1 MQQVL
6 KVKRRFLMKGL
17 VKYAR
22 GSGNMEIRD
31 VPEPNPGPGQVKI
44 EVHAAGICGS
54 DLHIFHDSIDGIP
67 INPPVVTGHEFA
79 GVVAAVGENVSRW
92 KVNDRV
98 TSEAPVG
105 ICGDCPHCRM
115 GFYNIC
121 SNRRTLGYWYN
132 GVFTRYTVVP
142 QERVHR
148 LPDNI
153 DFLAGALTEPL
164 ACVTHATMELTRI
177 EAGDIVLVT
186 GPGAIGLLAM
196 QVAKA
201 QGATV
206 VVGGTGVDKERL
218 ALATQLG
225 ADRVVDITS
234 EDIFAVIADLTG
246 GRGADVLL
254 ECSGSPKAVDPG
266 LLLTRKAGQ
275 YTQIGLF
282 GKSLQVDFEKI
293 CFRELKVTGSL
304 GSTWTAWQ
312 KALKLMSAGK
322 VNTKI
327 LVSDVLPI
335 TDWKIAF
342 DKFERKEGL
351 KLVLTPV

>member
-1 MQQVL
+1 
-6 KVKRRFLMKGL
+6 MKGL

-54 DLHIFHDSIDGIP
+54 DLHIFHDCIAGFP
-67 INPPVVTGHEFA
+67 INPPVVTGHEFS
-79 GVVAAVGENVSRW
+79 GVVAAVGENVTRW

-98 TSEAPVG
+98 VSEAPFS
-105 ICGDCPHCRM
+105 ICGECPQCRM

-177 EAGDIVLVT
+177 EAGDVVLVT

-201 QGATV
+201 EGATV
-206 VVGGTGVDKERL
+206 VVGGTAADKERL
-218 ALATQLG
+218 TLARQLG
-225 ADRVVDITS
+225 ADRVVDVTSDDIT
-234 EDIFAVIADLTG
+234 AVIADLTG
-246 GRGADVLL
+246 GRGVDVLL
-254 ECSGSPKAVDPG
+254 ECSGSPKAVDSG
-266 LLLTRKAGQ
+266 LLLTRRAGQ

-282 GKSLQVDFEKI
+282 GKPLQVDFEKI
-293 CFRELKVTGSL
+293 CYRELKVTGSL

-312 KALKLMSAGK
+312 KALKLMSAGR

-335 TDWKIAF
+335 TDWKVAF